1 MDLTHIPGLDTTEQY
16 GPSIGLVSEAER
28 TPTTPTTR
36 RRLLERLAYLQ
47 QNGLM
52 RPLPVSHLENTGGAL
67 STETEGYSATF
78 SNTNH
83 SLAAQRGQEELD
95 GGASANQPMD
105 KGIEIENITH
115 GDVPKRYTILR
126 TCLNGKIIIVDGHT
140 GNVTCTHELQ
150 ARLYSDVAIKVIS
163 LAMDDSDADSGAIL
177 VARLLDRFGAEFIE
191 IIRVDPKEW
200 NTEVLFCREL
210 FEGDGSDNA
219 GHIRISRRSQIA
231 LLASRRRLV
240 IVDWAGE
247 KMACIKTDLAQ
258 SPSKSFIKAE
268 LLQTHLVLVERQ
280 DRVSAAERAASVLV
294 SLANVWKEVA
304 QKGFVNQVLLLDN
317 IPNTRMPARDG
328 EWANASTP

>member
-1 MDLTHIPGLDTTEQY
+1 MDLPPIPGLDATVQQR
-16 GPSIGLVSEAER
+16 PSIDLVSEVER

-47 QNGLM
+47 QYGLM
-52 RPLPVSHLENTGGAL
+52 RPLPVSNLENTGGAL

-163 LAMDDSDADSGAIL
+163 LAMDDSDTDSGAIL

-219 GHIRISRRSQIA
+219 GHIRISRHSQIA
-231 LLASRRRLV
+231 LLASRNRLV

-247 KMACIKTDLAQ
+247 KVACIKT

-268 LLQTHLVLVERQ
+268 LWRTHLVLVERQ
-280 DRVSAAERAASVLV
+280 DHSSTAEGAASVLV
-294 SLANVWKEVA
+294 SLANVWKVTS
-304 QKGFVNQVLLLDN
+304 KRSVNQVLSLDN
-317 IPNTRMPARDG
+317 IPNTRMPTRDG
-328 EWANASTP
+328 E